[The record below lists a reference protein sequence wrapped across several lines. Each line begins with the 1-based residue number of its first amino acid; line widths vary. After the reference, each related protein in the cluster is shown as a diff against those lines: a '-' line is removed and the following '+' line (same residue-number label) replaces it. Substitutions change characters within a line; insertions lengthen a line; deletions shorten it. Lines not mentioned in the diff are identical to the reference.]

1 MLSNGMNK
9 KQTVVLETH
18 LKKFGMK
25 RCPIDNSINMLGK
38 KFTIHIIRNM
48 IMLNQN
54 RFSQF
59 LKSIEGVNGKTLS
72 QRLQEMEKEK
82 LIERRVLNHRPIEV
96 EYSLTK
102 KGMALESLLSF
113 LASFSMKYNSHE
125 IFPDKKPKTLKK
137 AFGTEYPSELYD

>member
-1 MLSNGMNK
+1 MLSNVMNK

-25 RCPIDNSINMLGK
+25 RCPIDNSINVLGK

-48 IMLNQN
+48 AMLNQN
-54 RFSQF
+54 RFSHF
-59 LKSIEGVNGKTLS
+59 LKSIEGINGKTLS
-72 QRLQEMEKEK
+72 QRLQEMENEK

-102 KGMALESLLSF
+102 KGMALEPLLSF
-113 LASFSMKYNSHE
+113 LASFSLKYNSHE

-137 AFGTEYPSELYD
+137 TFGTEYLSKIYD